1 MKSPPWLNTAIAS
14 SAHAV
19 GEVLN
24 RLFATPSD
32 AQASAWTEQF
42 SAASHDQPDAR
53 CRVHALYRAAT
64 VRL

>member
-1 MKSPPWLNTAIAS
+1 MKTQPWLNTALAG

-19 GEVLN
+19 GEILN
-24 RLFATPSD
+24 RLFAAPSD
-32 AQASAWTEQF
+32 AQASAWTQQF
-42 SAASHDQPDAR
+42 SAASHDQRDAR